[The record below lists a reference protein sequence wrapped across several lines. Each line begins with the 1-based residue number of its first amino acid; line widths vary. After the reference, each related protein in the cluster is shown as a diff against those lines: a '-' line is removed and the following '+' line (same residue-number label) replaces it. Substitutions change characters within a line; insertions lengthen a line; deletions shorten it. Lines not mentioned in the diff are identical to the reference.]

1 MRKSMICAVAFLA
14 LSFLVGLFGP
24 FAGPAPASAQ
34 DYVLEMGSVVPP
46 GSPWALQLKRLKKY
60 VEEETGGRVKVKLRL
75 GSSNERSLA
84 RRTQMGSKQGFAG
97 SVGGLSSIVRE
108 VNVLEAPYLFETVE
122 QADKALDDPAVLK
135 QVRAILKKQKLV
147 FALWGENGFR
157 SYFSRR
163 PIRSPDDMKGI
174 RYRSQEALAHV
185 AAYKALGASP
195 VTIDVANTMT
205 SLQTGVVDGFDN
217 TPLFAMATTWYQGL
231 DDDER
236 NLFLS
241 VPLATLVPAGH
252 RRLLEEVVRHAAP
265 RHSEGSREPPLRR
278 PYRLGSRAS
287 PQDGANSTEEPSPLR
302 LRHPR
307 PQPGGAPEVQGP
319 RKGRSGCS
327 GEGRWP
333 GRPEAAQGS
342 SSRAGQV
349 AAQSPPQP
357 VLGGVPVNVDPSP
370 GILLGGRPPMPGLR

>member
-84 RRTQMGSKQGFAG
+84 RR
-97 SVGGLSSIVRE
+97 
-108 VNVLEAPYLFETVE
+108 
-122 QADKALDDPAVLK
+122 KALDDPAVLK

-217 TPLFAMATTWYQGL
+217 TPLFAMATTWYQG
-231 DDDER
+231 
-236 NLFLS
+236 
-241 VPLATLVPAGH
+241 
-252 RRLLEEVVRHAAP
+252 
-265 RHSEGSREPPLRR
+265 
-278 PYRLGSRAS
+278 
-287 PQDGANSTEEPSPLR
+287 
-302 LRHPR
+302 
-307 PQPGGAPEVQGP
+307 
-319 RKGRSGCS
+319 
-327 GEGRWP
+327 
-333 GRPEAAQGS
+333 
-342 SSRAGQV
+342 
-349 AAQSPPQP
+349 
-357 VLGGVPVNVDPSP
+357 
-370 GILLGGRPPMPGLR
+370 